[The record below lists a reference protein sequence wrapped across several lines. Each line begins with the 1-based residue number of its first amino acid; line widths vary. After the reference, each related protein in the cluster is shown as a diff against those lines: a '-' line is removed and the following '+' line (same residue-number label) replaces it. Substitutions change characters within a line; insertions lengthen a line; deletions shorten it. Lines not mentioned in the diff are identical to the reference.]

1 MSLLIVT
8 AVTMNWIFFWSV
20 EWEIAQVTYD
30 PSTA

>member
-1 MSLLIVT
+1 MYNLVCCNPIQ
-8 AVTMNWIFFWSV
+8 AWITTEYL